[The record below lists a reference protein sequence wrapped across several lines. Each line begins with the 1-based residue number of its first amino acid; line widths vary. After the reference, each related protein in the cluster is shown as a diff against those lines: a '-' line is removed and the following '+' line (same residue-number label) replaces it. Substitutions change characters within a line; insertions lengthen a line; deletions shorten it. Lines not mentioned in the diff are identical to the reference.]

1 MSASFVSRVFVAP
14 SRLVWALMAGLAFG
28 AMADASL
35 AQEARYR
42 LQPGDKLQLDVLEDA
57 GLNRQLLVLPDGT
70 ISVPSAG
77 VIAAG
82 GRSLAEVQTAITT
95 ALSPNFAKPPTVYLS
110 VGQLNERATSGAG
123 AAAVAGTSVYA
134 MGEVAKPGRIQVLRG
149 TTLLQFLAESGGLT
163 PFAATKRIQLR
174 RTVSGVERVT
184 LFNYDDILAGKSV
197 ANPVLQKGDVIIVPQ
212 RRLFE

>member
-14 SRLVWALMAGLAFG
+14 SRLVLALMAGLAFG

-110 VGQLNERATSGAG
+110 VGQLNERATSGDS
-123 AAAVAGTSVYA
+123 AAVAGTSVYA